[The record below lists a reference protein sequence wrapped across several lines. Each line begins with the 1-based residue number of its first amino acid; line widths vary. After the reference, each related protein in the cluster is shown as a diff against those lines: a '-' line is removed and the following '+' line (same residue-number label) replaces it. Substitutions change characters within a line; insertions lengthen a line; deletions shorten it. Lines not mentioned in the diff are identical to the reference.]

1 MKLIL
6 TQEVDGLGTPGDI
19 VDVKDGY
26 GRNFLLPRGLA
37 TGWTKGAEK
46 QVAQIKRARET
57 REIRDH
63 DTAEQVRARLE
74 ATTVSIK
81 ARTGENGRLFGAVTV
96 GDVVDAI
103 VAAGGPPVDK
113 RKVQIGNPIKTVGS
127 HSVTVRLH
135 TDSLAKVTVE
145 VVGS

>member
-1 MKLIL
+1 M
-6 TQEVDGLGTPGDI
+6 
-19 VDVKDGY
+19 
-26 GRNFLLPRGLA
+26 
-37 TGWTKGAEK
+37 
-46 QVAQIKRARET
+46 
-57 REIRDH
+57 
-63 DTAEQVRARLE
+63 
-74 ATTVSIK
+74 SIK
-81 ARTGENGRLFGAVTV
+81 ARAGENGRLFGAVTV